1 MPRARER
8 GARFVDRLVDGIAHE
23 SKVGATSLTE
33 FVSRQV
39 AKDVELI
46 HSGQVDGAVWHF
58 FRSPVTG
65 EIGPSAP
72 LYQLLDQN
80 GIGIVIH
87 W

>member
-1 MPRARER
+1 MKPRIFLCLALMMCPARSLS
-8 GARFVDRLVDGIAHE
+8 ARPARAADGDI
-23 SKVGATSLTE
+23 G
-33 FVSRQV
+33 
-39 AKDVELI
+39 
-46 HSGQVDGAVWHF
+46 GAVWHF

-65 EIGPSAP
+65 EIGPSGP